1 MTHTVLIVENEV
13 FVLDAM
19 EEILATGGFKSICVR
34 NGKHGVDTYQ
44 ERVSEID
51 LVILDMNLPGMAGP
65 EVYQVMQGVNPNVKV
80 IVSSGYDESDVIER
94 FGEPRPTS
102 ILKKPF
108 NAQMLL
114 EQVQSVLSS

>member
-1 MTHTVLIVENEV
+1 MTHTVLIVENEL

-34 NGKHGVDTYQ
+34 NGKHGVDTYK
-44 ERVSEID
+44 ERVGEID

-65 EVYQVMQGVNPNVKV
+65 EVYQVMQGFNPHVKV
-80 IVSSGYDESDVIER
+80 IVSSGYDESDVIKR